1 MVHLVRLLEMGL
13 GVKAP
18 VCARLYETSE
28 LRLRPDEPQRRPR
41 SVNGRAGDYG
51 CHRVALDKVDEVCVL
66 ARCSQD
72 PFGEPWSKSSTRA

>member
-1 MVHLVRLLEMGL
+1 MVHLVRLSEMGL

-18 VCARLYETSE
+18 VYARLYEISE

-51 CHRVALDKVDEVCVL
+51 CHRVA
-66 ARCSQD
+66 
-72 PFGEPWSKSSTRA
+72 